1 MSAGRVILRALKKR
15 VAASK
20 NAYPVREKYYRLSR
34 PTVTLTNVTLRV
46 VGTFVPPEE
55 FPADATN
62 VIGYSTVIGAK
73 PVARI
78 TREQGLLG
86 SPARVHKWQ
95 VNIKNMGSF
104 TLFNNGIM
112 HVTANAGV
120 SYEKILTYARRNYI
134 PNLVVYSHNVTKVNG
149 IMYVDRNIK
158 IDQLPG
164 ADYTAELFS
173 GATLRIAPLVFIL
186 FTNGTILI
194 SAKTASDIRLAPG
207 ILKKYL
213 NGISDITQIFKYT
226 RSNAALIRR
235 RENINWGKAVPEPPS
250 RILKRMQLLNVRYP
264 PASSYTNKMNGKY
277 VRPGPNGQPRFYP
290 LNVNLTGVRPKVVRA
305 YANAGVAIPTAVRN
319 ALGINEGESPPI
331 KKTSNAERRAPNWNT
346 VRSGFYIRPGRG
358 GQPYYKKV
366 PGDIK
371 AAKQG
376 VLNAYKKIGR
386 NIPQHVKNIF
396 GVQNIGTSTPRR
408 PVVTNNRINGRQY
421 SRYTKAELLRIAR
434 NAGIPTVSEKMTLAD
449 IFQKIKNK
457 VGTQSPSSNGGNVN
471 FTIEGVNYTLLNNG
485 RVRRGRYARK
495 FSTLTLDERRKII
508 SAALNANNAA
518 NVLGRPSKNWYSLI
532 INKRE
537 QALAREFASV
547 YN

>member
-15 VAASK
+15 VAAST

-34 PTVTLTNVTLRV
+34 PTITLTNVTLRV
-46 VGTFVPPEE
+46 SGIFVPPEQ
-55 FPADATN
+55 FPADVTD
-62 VIGYSTVIGAK
+62 VIGYSTVIGSR
-73 PVARI
+73 PIARI
-78 TREQGLLG
+78 TREQGLVG
-86 SPARVHKWQ
+86 SPTRVHKWQ
-95 VNIKNMGSF
+95 VNIKDMGSF
-104 TLFNNGIM
+104 TLFNNGVM
-112 HVTANAGV
+112 HVSANANV
-120 SYEKILTYARRNYI
+120 PYERILTYARRHYV

-158 IDQLPG
+158 LDQLPG
-164 ADYTAELFS
+164 VVYSEELFS
-173 GATLRIAPLVFIL
+173 GATLRLSPLVFIL

-194 SAKTASDIRLAPG
+194 SAKNASDVRLAPG

-213 NGISDITQIFKYT
+213 NGVSDITQIFKYT
-226 RSNAALIRR
+226 RSNAVLIRR
-235 RENINWGKAVPEPPS
+235 RENINWGKVVPEPPA
-250 RILKRMQLLNVRYP
+250 RILKRIQLLNTRYP
-264 PASSYTNKMNGKY
+264 PATSYTNKMNGKY

-305 YANAGVAIPTAVRN
+305 YTNAGVTIPSAVRK
-319 ALGINEGESPPI
+319 ALGIREGTSPPV
-331 KKTSNAERRAPNWNT
+331 KKTSDAERRAPNWNT

-366 PGDIK
+366 PMDLK

-386 NIPQHVKNIF
+386 NIPQHVKNVF
-396 GVQNIGTSTPRR
+396 GVQNIGTSAPRQ

-421 SRYTKAELLRIAR
+421 SRYTKVELLRIAR
-434 NAGIPTVSEKMTLAD
+434 NVGIPSVSEKMTLAD

-457 VGTQSPSSNGGNVN
+457 VGTQSPSSSGGNAN
-471 FTIEGVNYTLLNNG
+471 FTLDGVDYTLMNNG

-495 FSTLTLDERRKII
+495 FSTLALDERRKII
-508 SAALNANNAA
+508 SAALNANNAT

-532 INKRE
+532 LDKR
-537 QALAREFASV
+537 QKALERELMSAYS
-547 YN
+547 